1 MLPFAI
7 EFPLTLAEALARLR
21 EDSSLTVFAGGT
33 DLLIRHKE
41 HGPHLGRVL
50 AVGHLAELGGI
61 AVTVD
66 GGLSIGATISVNALL
81 DDARIVGNPVW
92 RALTHAAAQ
101 FASRQVRHL
110 ATVGG
115 NIVNA
120 SPAADLI
127 PPLLALGATVVLASV
142 EGKRTLPLSEVF
154 TGPGQTV
161 IAPDELLLRVEV
173 PATGARAGSAYER
186 LQVRGALDCA
196 IVGIAAAVSLADD
209 GETIAAAR
217 IALGA
222 VAPTPLLVADAGAAL
237 AGARADDTEAFA
249 EAARLAQAAASPIDD
264 VRAGAAYRREMI
276 PVLVRR
282 ALESAITAARGGSA
296 HGSQPV
302 GVAAEVRNA
311 PGESTRSPYSSRE
324 SSDSRQRASDDSQE
338 TEGRGASR
346 ERHRVALTING
357 EAHEL
362 EVGAADTLADVL
374 RGPLDLRGTN
384 EGCGHG
390 DCGACTVLLD
400 GRPVPACLTLAAA
413 CDGATVT
420 TIEGLAAPDGSPHPL
435 QRTFVEHGAV
445 QCGFCTPGV
454 VLAAAALLARE
465 PDADEAAIRRELAG
479 NLCRCTGYA
488 KIVDAVLAAH
498 AESTE
503 VSR

>member
-1 MLPFAI
+1 MQPFAI
-7 EFPLTLAEALARLR
+7 EFPKTLDDALARLR
-21 EDSSLTVFAGGT
+21 DDSSLTVFAGGT

-41 HGPHLGRVL
+41 HGPQLERVL
-50 AVGHLAELGGI
+50 AVGHLVDLAGI
-61 AVTVD
+61 SIAD
-66 GGLSIGATISVNALL
+66 DAHLSIGATTPVNALI
-81 DDARIVGNPVW
+81 DDARIAGNP
-92 RALTHAAAQ
+92 ALRTLADAASQ

-110 ATVGG
+110 ASVGG

-127 PPLLALGATVVLASV
+127 PPLLALGASIMLVSADGERS
-142 EGKRTLPLSEVF
+142 LPLADVF

-161 IAPDELLLRVEV
+161 IAPDELLLGVEV
-173 PATGARAGSAYER
+173 PAPAARTGSAYQR
-186 LQVRGALDCA
+186 LHVRGALDCG
-196 IVGIAAAVSLADD
+196 IVGVAAAVSLADD
-209 GETIAAAR
+209 GATIGAAR

-237 AGARADDTEAFA
+237 VGKRADDDAAFA

-264 VRAGAAYRREMI
+264 VRASAAYRREMI

-282 ALESAITAARGGSA
+282 ALQAAISVARATSTLGQTGLSVPL
-296 HGSQPV
+296 SQGTDRIV
-302 GVAAEVRNA
+302 RRTQNRDRAE
-311 PGESTRSPYSSRE
+311 
-324 SSDSRQRASDDSQE
+324 RA
-338 TEGRGASR
+338 TSR
-346 ERHRVALTING
+346 ERHRVTFTLNG

-362 EVGAADTLADVL
+362 DVRASDTLSDIL

-413 CDGATVT
+413 CDGATIT
-420 TIEGLAAPDGSPHPL
+420 TIEGLAGSDGTPHPL
-435 QRTFVEHGAV
+435 QSAFVEHGAV

-454 VLAAAALLARE
+454 VLSAAALLARE
-465 PDADEAAIRRELAG
+465 PDADEAAIRQELAG

-488 KIVDAVLAAH
+488 KIVDAVIAAH
-498 AESTE
+498 ADVSE
-503 VSR
+503 VGQ